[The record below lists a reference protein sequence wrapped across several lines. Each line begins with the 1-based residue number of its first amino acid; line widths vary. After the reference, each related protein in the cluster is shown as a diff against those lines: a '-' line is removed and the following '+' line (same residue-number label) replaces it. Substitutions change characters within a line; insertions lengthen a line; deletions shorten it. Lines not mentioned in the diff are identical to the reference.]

1 MPLLSLPGVA
11 TAASPPGPIACR
23 TLEGRR
29 IPRAGR
35 VTGLDV
41 ARALAVFGMVGA
53 HFGGV
58 PADVDPSPSS
68 WLGVVNGR
76 SAVLF
81 AVLAG
86 VSLALLTGRTV
97 APTGVD
103 LVRGRIR
110 LLVRAAWVFGIGIAL
125 EALDT
130 DIDVILGV
138 YAILFVLA
146 LPFLRWSPRRLLLAA
161 AALAVLMPPAA
172 LLLTV
177 GAQAAG
183 LEESPIVLLMLN
195 GPYPALIWW
204 TFILVGM
211 AVGRCD
217 VGSPRLRAR
226 LLAGGAA
233 LAVLGYGTGW
243 ATTRWWGQAASTQA
257 WVDGEIDSRS
267 WSLAWLSG
275 AAPHSG
281 TTFEIVGSVGVALVV
296 IAVCLV
302 VAERLPT
309 ATFPLVAV
317 GAMALTAYTGQVI
330 APAVLDWDFESVAAW
345 LAFITVMVV
354 LATGWRLILGQG
366 PLERLLSSSSRAAA
380 ALVGPATRA
389 TAAAVVLVPAGPC
402 RGRRQR
408 AAHAEPGVM
417 SGGGDGAL
425 Q

>member
-1 MPLLSLPGVA
+1 MPLLTRPGVV
-11 TAASPPGPIACR
+11 TAAPPGPVAR
-23 TLEGRR
+23 RAPEGRR
-29 IPRAGR
+29 ITRAGR

-58 PADVDPSPSS
+58 PADVDASPSS
-68 WLGVVNGR
+68 WLGIVHGR
-76 SAVLF
+76 PSILF

-86 VSLALLTGRTV
+86 ASVALLTGRTV
-97 APTGVD
+97 APAGED
-103 LVRGRIR
+103 LVRARIR
-110 LLVRAAWVFGIGIAL
+110 LLVRAAWVFGIGVAL
-125 EALDT
+125 EALGT

-161 AALAVLMPPAA
+161 AVLAILTPPAA

-177 GAQAAG
+177 WAQAAG

-217 VGSPRLRAR
+217 LGSPRVRAR
-226 LLAGGAA
+226 LLAAGAA
-233 LAVLGYGTGW
+233 LAVLGYAAGW
-243 ATTRWWGQAASTQA
+243 LTTRRWGQAASTQA

-267 WSLAWLSG
+267 RSLAWLSG

-317 GAMALTAYTGQVI
+317 GAMALTVYTGHVI
-330 APAVLDWDFESVAAW
+330 APAVLDWDFEGVAAW
-345 LAFITVMVV
+345 MAFITVMVV
-354 LATGWRLILGQG
+354 LATGWRLVLGQG

-380 ALVGPATRA
+380 ALVVRHRA
-389 TAAAVVLVPAGPC
+389 
-402 RGRRQR
+402 
-408 AAHAEPGVM
+408 
-417 SGGGDGAL
+417 S
-425 Q
+425 

>member
-1 MPLLSLPGVA
+1 MPLLSRPGVA
-11 TAASPPGPIACR
+11 TAASPPGPVARR
-23 TLEGRR
+23 TPEGRR
-29 IPRAGR
+29 IPHAGR

-41 ARALAVFGMVGA
+41 ARALAVFGMLGA

-76 SAVLF
+76 AAVLF

-97 APTGVD
+97 APTGAD

-110 LLVRAAWVFGIGIAL
+110 LLVRAAWVFGICIPL

-195 GPYPALIWW
+195 GPYPVLIWW
-204 TFILVGM
+204 TFFLVGM

-217 VGSPRLRAR
+217 LGSPRLRAR
-226 LLAGGAA
+226 LFAGGAT
-233 LAVLGYGTGW
+233 LAVLGYGAGW

-317 GAMALTAYTGQVI
+317 GAMALTAYTGHVI

-345 LAFITVMVV
+345 LASITVMVV
-354 LATGWRLILGQG
+354 LATGWRLVLGQG
-366 PLERLLSSSSRAAA
+366 PLERLLSSSSRTAA
-380 ALVGPATRA
+380 ALAVGTSRHGRSRRPSPRSR
-389 TAAAVVLVPAGPC
+389 LPAG
-402 RGRRQR
+402 GN
-408 AAHAEPGVM
+408 E
-417 SGGGDGAL
+417 
-425 Q
+425 

>member
-1 MPLLSLPGVA
+1 MPLLCPPAVA
-11 TAASPPGPIACR
+11 AAAPPPGR
-23 TLEGRR
+23 TPEARGPQR
-29 IPRAGR
+29 PGR
-35 VTGLDV
+35 VIGLDV
-41 ARALAVFGMVGA
+41 ARALAVFGMLGA

-97 APTGVD
+97 APTGAD
-103 LVRGRIR
+103 LFRGRIR

-138 YAILFVLA
+138 YATLFVLA

-183 LEESPIVLLMLN
+183 LADSPIVLLMLN
-195 GPYPALIWW
+195 GPYPALLWW

-217 VGSPRLRAR
+217 LGSPRLRAR

-281 TTFEIVGSVGVALVV
+281 TTFAIVGSVGVALVV

-302 VAERLPT
+302 VAERLAT

-317 GAMALTAYTGQVI
+317 GAMALTAYTGHVI

-345 LAFITVMVV
+345 LASIAVMVV
-354 LATGWRLILGQG
+354 LATGWRLVLGQG
-366 PLERLLSSSSRAAA
+366 PLERLLSSSSRTAA
-380 ALVGPATRA
+380 AL
-389 TAAAVVLVPAGPC
+389 AVRHLAPRP
-402 RGRRQR
+402 Q
-408 AAHAEPGVM
+408 P
-417 SGGGDGAL
+417 SS
-425 Q
+425 